1 MEIIEINGHMIKAH
15 KTSITC
21 IDSDGKTIGVV
32 RNLRRFADLPY
43 NVQFELHNILNKSGL
58 WSYINTNNILS
69 IQVYFDIYNHIYVLY
84 NVKCDSDFHRYFE
97 SKEGFERERE
107 NYYARLK
114 FLENLVNFSDIIT
127 VLRVSIY

>member
-1 MEIIEINGHMIKAH
+1 MKITEINGHMIKAH

-32 RNLRRFADLPY
+32 RNLRRFADLSY

-58 WSYINTNNILS
+58 WSYINSNSNRA
-69 IQVYFDIYNHIYVLY
+69 IQIYFDIKNHIYVLY
-84 NVKCDSDFHRYFE
+84 NIKCDEDFHRYFE
-97 SKEGFERERE
+97 GKEGFERETE

-114 FLENLVNFSDIIT
+114 FLENLVNFSGIIT